1 MNTRL
6 AGLGVVAVLLGGYL
20 AVEEMGLF
28 QPTESV
34 QVASPAAT
42 EARSAGVKLNPLEGL
57 DPANYP
63 DIVDK
68 PLFNPSRRPPPAEP
82 APPPPPPEQPVAEE
96 PPPPP
101 APAGPGPE
109 DYKLLGVSAGPD
121 GRIAVLRIEASG
133 DVVYLRQGESID
145 SWTVIDI
152 GDRSVEIGAPENPVT
167 FSMFAAAGDG
177 DSEGDQP
184 APEDGASPP
193 PQPPLPLPVPAQ
205 PPSNRAPPPPQQ

>member
-6 AGLGVVAVLLGGYL
+6 AGLGVLAVLLGGYL
-20 AVEEMGLF
+20 AVEELGLF
-28 QPTESV
+28 QSAEPV

-42 EARSAGVKLNPLEGL
+42 PAASAAMKLNPLQGL

-63 DIVDK
+63 AIVEK
-68 PLFNPSRRPPPAEP
+68 PLFNPSRRPPPAES
-82 APPPPPPEQPVAEE
+82 APPPPAEQPVAEE

-121 GRIAVLRIEASG
+121 GRIAVLRIAASD
-133 DVVYLRQGESID
+133 DVVYLRQGETID

-152 GDRSVEIGAPENPVT
+152 GDRSVEIGTPENPVT
-167 FSMFAAAGDG
+167 FSMFAASGEGDT
-177 DSEGDQP
+177 EGDQ
-184 APEDGASPP
+184 AVPEDGAQPP
-193 PQPPLPLPVPAQ
+193 QQPPLPLPVPVP
-205 PPSNRAPPPPQQ
+205 PPSPSNGEPAQQ